1 MEIRAN
7 EEIDSWYTADQA
19 RDMDFI
25 ECFELARGM
34 GSHISLDGWLWG
46 RRHEMAIFGS
56 EHNYCIIEKLF
67 QQLST
72 RNVHLPSRMHEILID
87 GVIYNIVSILN

>member
-1 MEIRAN
+1 
-7 EEIDSWYTADQA
+7 
-19 RDMDFI
+19 
-25 ECFELARGM
+25 
-34 GSHISLDGWLWG
+34 
-46 RRHEMAIFGS
+46 MAIFGS